1 MSDFVLNPGQ
11 KKKDRKKKRAAKPFK
26 FRIYEEGKVYSLPN
40 LQTLS
45 LGVQQEVART
55 MLNVKGKKQK
65 EAQTAAAMKLTDVL
79 MEVIRSNEP
88 ELMNELSEAD
98 ELKALFEGWF
108 AHSGITPGESS
119 GSA

>member
-11 KKKDRKKKRAAKPFK
+11 KKKDRNKRRAAKPFK

-55 MLNVKGKKQK
+55 MLNVKGKKK
-65 EAQTAAAMKLTDVL
+65 EARTAAATKLTDVL

-88 ELMNELSEAD
+88 ELMNELSEPD